1 MRRLLPLLLVAAV
14 LAPSPAGATDVS
26 AAELASLARRA
37 ASHPGALA
45 KLRGVTSVAGVPVD
59 LRAALEGASGAVLRR
74 RLSAL
79 APGTATRIGSS
90 SSRDRQQARAV
101 LAQRRYHE
109 QQVPRPFAG
118 LLRALG
124 RLLKPVGDAFGWLAQ
139 RLPGGDS
146 SVWALLGAVVAA
158 GAAAVSL
165 RLGRRRSR
173 ASREQLGATE
183 KPRLDERELERAA
196 DAAAAEGDFGRA
208 VRLRFVAGLLRLDR
222 AGAIAWR
229 PSLTTSQIEA
239 IVSSAELEAL
249 TRSFDAIAYGGH
261 SARPEDLEQARAG
274 WQRLLLEVAR

>member
-1 MRRLLPLLLVAAV
+1 VAV

-26 AAELASLARRA
+26 ATELARLARRV

-59 LRAALEGASGAVLRR
+59 LRAALAGASPAALRR
-74 RLSAL
+74 RLGAL
-79 APGTATRIGSS
+79 EAPTAARIGSS
-90 SSRDRQQARAV
+90 SNRDRQLAQTV
-101 LAQRRYHE
+101 LAQRRYRE

-118 LLRALG
+118 LLRGLG

-146 SVWALLGAVVAA
+146 SVWALLGAVVVA

-173 ASREQLGATE
+173 VSQEHLRAT
-183 KPRLDERELERAA
+183 KQQRLDERELERAA
-196 DAAAAEGDFGRA
+196 DAAAARGDYGRA

-222 AGAIAWR
+222 AGAIAFR
-229 PSLTTSQIEA
+229 PSLTTSEIEA
-239 IVSSAELEAL
+239 MVSSAELEAL
-249 TRSFDAIAYGGH
+249 TRSFDEITYGGRR
-261 SARPEDLEQARAG
+261 ARPEDLERARAG